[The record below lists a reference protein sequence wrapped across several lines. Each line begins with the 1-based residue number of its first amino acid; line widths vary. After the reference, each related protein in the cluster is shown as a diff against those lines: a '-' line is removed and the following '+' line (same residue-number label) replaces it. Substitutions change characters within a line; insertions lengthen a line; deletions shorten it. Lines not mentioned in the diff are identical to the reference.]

1 MTAVRAHESGLSM
14 RVLPPAREEAGSKA
28 LSLDSLPVN
37 PCKIASAPGPER
49 RSRWHA
55 TVCWNGE
62 QHGVQRRI
70 RAA

>member
-1 MTAVRAHESGLSM
+1 MSA
-14 RVLPPAREEAGSKA
+14 A
-28 LSLDSLPVN
+28 LSLDSVPVN
-37 PCKIASAPGPER
+37 TCKMTSTPEP

-62 QHGVQRRI
+62 QHGVRRRI